1 MLNKDDKKKLVW
13 LYKTFNRNVK
23 EQLSTAEIILN
34 LRRKYGFYLS
44 IDELI
49 NIANKRKKEY
59 NGDEK

>member
-1 MLNKDDKKKLVW
+1 MLNKDDEKKLVW
-13 LYKTFNRNVK
+13 LYKAFNRNVK

-44 IDELI
+44 IGELI

-59 NGDEK
+59 NKDEK